1 MAGNPIPAPDP
12 PGSSGWAPNLSNS
25 VKIQV
30 PDDILS
36 VEPLFR
42 YNVLYSRARLLK
54 HWRQRDAL
62 RLTDDAVADMIRK
75 DLGHYCKFYTTLLSK
90 HQSKK
95 NAAKAVQDYHAF
107 RATNSWIYEHVNLET
122 CTRSMAEVD
131 EMKSE
136 LEELAPLGVEAGR
149 RRQRIHI
156 LEKEVEKHFRDEL
169 KKANQSGIRK
179 REMLMEKNR
188 LWLRL
193 AMALCGGLAL
203 VIPML
208 IMVLHPSKITNLVT
222 TTCFVLA
229 VAVGLAV
236 FMRSSEPKDIVACT
250 AAYAAVLVVFIGAG
264 GGV

>member
-1 MAGNPIPAPDP
+1 MADNPIPAPDP

-75 DLGHYCKFYTTLLSK
+75 DLGHYS
-90 HQSKK
+90 
-95 NAAKAVQDYHAF
+95 KAVQDYHAF

-131 EMKSE
+131 VMKSE

-149 RRQRIHI
+149 RRQRIHT
-156 LEKEVEKHFRDEL
+156 LEEEVEKHFRDEL